1 MTGEN
6 VIPLRMTP
14 VAALKMIRQL
24 AEDSD
29 RIVIVGHGRK
39 RQRERKITR
48 PQVEFCLRKGFID
61 EGPFLNEHGNWQ
73 STMCCQHA
81 GDELTVVVAI
91 DWPSQLI
98 VITTY

>member
-1 MTGEN
+1 MAEN
-6 VIPLRMTP
+6 NVVPLRMTRA
-14 VAALKMIRQL
+14 AALGMIRQL
-24 AEDSD
+24 AEDSA
-29 RIVIVGHGRK
+29 RIVIVSHGRK

-48 PQVEFCLRKGFID
+48 PQIEFCLRKGFID

-91 DWPSQLI
+91 DWPNQLI